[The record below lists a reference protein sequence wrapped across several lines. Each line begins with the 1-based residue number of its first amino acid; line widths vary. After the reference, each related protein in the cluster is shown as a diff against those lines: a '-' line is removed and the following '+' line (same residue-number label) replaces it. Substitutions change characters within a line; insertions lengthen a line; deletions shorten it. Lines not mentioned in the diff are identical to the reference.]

1 MAKKKKRRSRK
12 SAAERAEAQRQR
24 EEALRRTREQ
34 RRAEQEAEQRRK
46 KWMGRVRKAALP
58 VAGGVGVMAVALLL
72 FGGNPELPDVVRVPE
87 AETVVVVG
95 DEVPQYDSPT
105 PTSGPYAGGEVT
117 CGVFTEQ
124 VPLPEAVAAL
134 RVGAVVLWH
143 RPDVDPGPLVEI
155 AEREGQDIV
164 VSPNPDITDA
174 VVATSWNRR
183 KAYDSP
189 ADDEI
194 AKFVSTYQGRGDES
208 GECPFAGADN

>member
-1 MAKKKKRRSRK
+1 MAKKKRRSRK
-12 SAAERAEAQRQR
+12 SAEERAEAQRQR
-24 EEALRRTREQ
+24 EEALRRNRER

-46 KWMGRVRKAALP
+46 KWVGLARKAALP
-58 VAGGVGVMAVALLL
+58 VGGGIGVMAAALLL
-72 FGGNPELPDVVRVPE
+72 FGGNPELPDVIRVPE
-87 AETVVVVG
+87 IETVVVVG
-95 DEVPQYDSPT
+95 DEVPEYDSPA
-105 PTSGPYAGGEVT
+105 PTSGPYAGGEVG

-134 RVGAVVLWH
+134 RIGAVVVWY
-143 RPDVDPGPLVEI
+143 RPDVDPAPLVAI

-164 VSPNPDITDA
+164 VSPNPEIDDA

-189 ADDEI
+189 SDDEI

-208 GECPFAGADN
+208 GECLFPGHVD